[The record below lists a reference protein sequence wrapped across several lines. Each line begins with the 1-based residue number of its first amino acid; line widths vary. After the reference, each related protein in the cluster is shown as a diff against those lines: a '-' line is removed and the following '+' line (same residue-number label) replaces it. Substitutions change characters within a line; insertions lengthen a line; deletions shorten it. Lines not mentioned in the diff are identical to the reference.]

1 MTKRRY
7 DTPPRNLTAL
17 EARLRN
23 VVDDVTLQ
31 NRARRQIGYVA
42 VIAALTAHARDNS
55 GQPLFVIKGG
65 VAVELLM
72 GLAARATKD
81 LDAAVRTTAEDIRP
95 HLLDALAQGWPAI
108 PTRRQRIRQPERA
121 GSVPRR

>member
-1 MTKRRY
+1 MMERRY

-42 VIAALTAHARDNS
+42 V
-55 GQPLFVIKGG
+55 
-65 VAVELLM
+65 
-72 GLAARATKD
+72 
-81 LDAAVRTTAEDIRP
+81 
-95 HLLDALAQGWPAI
+95 
-108 PTRRQRIRQPERA
+108 
-121 GSVPRR
+121 